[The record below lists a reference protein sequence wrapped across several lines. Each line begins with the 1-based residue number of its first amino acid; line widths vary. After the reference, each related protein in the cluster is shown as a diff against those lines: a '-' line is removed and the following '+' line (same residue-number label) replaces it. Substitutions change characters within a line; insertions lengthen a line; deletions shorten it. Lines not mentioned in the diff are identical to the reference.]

1 MAGAELIKSLGLKN
15 VVAFAENTDFGI
27 GLAKNLETYV
37 KKYSPETKYKYEVL
51 DREAKDYAPAILP
64 LKSDPPEMIVTIL
77 DPPAGY
83 VVINQL
89 YELGVAPSSKTWL
102 LDVDALA
109 ELPDFWDNVSDA
121 GKMML
126 GVALF
131 HPKMKLTDLGK
142 EVREMHQKETG
153 REASRVVFQGFDA
166 LWTMADGIKR
176 AGSTDPK
183 AVMAALRETKLEG
196 TRGTIS
202 FDLEPG
208 ATFQQW
214 IDVPYAIIQFTEV
227 KQPLADAA
235 IVLPDSIATAKP
247 QHPK

>member
-1 MAGAELIKSLGLKN
+1 
-15 VVAFAENTDFGI
+15 
-27 GLAKNLETYV
+27 
-37 KKYSPETKYKYEVL
+37 
-51 DREAKDYAPAILP
+51 
-64 LKSDPPEMIVTIL
+64 
-77 DPPAGY
+77 
-83 VVINQL
+83 
-89 YELGVAPSSKTWL
+89 
-102 LDVDALA
+102 
-109 ELPDFWDNVSDA
+109 
-121 GKMML
+121 ML

-131 HPKMKLTDLGK
+131 HPKMKITELGK
-142 EVREMHQKETG
+142 QVREMHKKDTD

-183 AVMAALRETKLEG
+183 AIMAALRETKLEG

-214 IDVPYAIIQFTEV
+214 IDVPYAIIQFTKV
-227 KQPLADAA
+227 KQPLADSA
-235 IVLPDSIATAKP
+235 IVLPESIATAKP

>member
-1 MAGAELIKSLGLKN
+1 M
-15 VVAFAENTDFGI
+15 V
-27 GLAKNLETYV
+27 
-37 KKYSPETKYKYEVL
+37 
-51 DREAKDYAPAILP
+51 
-64 LKSDPPEMIVTIL
+64 VTIL

-89 YELGVAPSSKTWL
+89 YELGVAPSAKTWL

-109 ELPDFWDNVSDA
+109 ELPDFWENVSDA
-121 GKMML
+121 GNGML

-131 HPKMKLTDLGK
+131 HPKMKLTELGAQ
-142 EVREMHQKETG
+142 VRERHMKENK

-166 LWTMADGIKR
+166 LWAMADAIKR
-176 AGSTDPK
+176 AGSTESGPITE
-183 AVMAALRETKLEG
+183 ALKSTKIEG

-202 FDLEPG
+202 FDSAPG

-214 IDVPYAIIQFTEV
+214 IDVPYAIIQFTAV

-235 IVLPDSIATAKP
+235 IVLPAAIATAEP
-247 QHPK
+247 VQPK